1 MNDFLEREFGQGVN
15 LTPRTQFVYSTS
27 GSASSI
33 QKYND
38 AFRQMELSLA
48 YFSFTQEVTPE
59 QYASMLRSPICR
71 GGAVTGRGGL
81 KSEIIP
87 FLDEVETLALQTR
100 AVNTVVNKEGKLY
113 GYNTDTY
120 GLEIALRHGLS
131 EHSAVE
137 VKTAVVYG
145 NGGVSG
151 VALRVLQQLGI
162 QATIVG
168 RNPQR
173 VQQKLKELGINSLP
187 PLSPPFDLVVDAT
200 SISSSPDFLQAPYF
214 QSLLEGC
221 KMVFCH
227 NMPEKDGN
235 VNYLAKYCEDEQLP
249 FIAGRYMYE
258 AQHIKQY
265 ALLLEGLKD
274 EQTGLP
280 IDEARIRE
288 VMLGK

>member
-1 MNDFLEREFGQGVN
+1 MNNTL

-33 QKYND
+33 RKYND
-38 AFRQMELSLA
+38 AFHRMGLSLA
-48 YFSFTQEVTPE
+48 YFSFAQEVTPE

-100 AVNTVVNKEGKLY
+100 AVNTVVNKNGKLY
-113 GYNTDTY
+113 GYNTDAY
-120 GLEIALRHGLS
+120 GLEVALRRGLS

-200 SISSSPDFLQAPYF
+200 PISSSPDFLQAPYF
-214 QSLLEGC
+214 QSLLEDC
-221 KMVFCH
+221 KMMFCH

-235 VNYLAKYCEDEQLP
+235 INYLAKYCKGKQLP
-249 FIAGRYMYE
+249 FIPGRYMYE

-288 VMLGK
+288 VMLGKNQ

>member
-1 MNDFLEREFGQGVN
+1 MNNTL

-33 QKYND
+33 RKYND
-38 AFRQMELSLA
+38 AFHRMGLSLA
-48 YFSFTQEVTPE
+48 YFSFAQEVTPE

-87 FLDEVETLALQTR
+87 FLDEVEPLALQTR
-100 AVNTVVNKEGKLY
+100 AVNTVVNKNGKLY
-113 GYNTDTY
+113 GYNTDAY
-120 GLEIALRHGLS
+120 GLEVALRRGLS
-131 EHSAVE
+131 EHLAVK

-151 VALRVLQQLGI
+151 VVLRVLQQLGI

-200 SISSSPDFLQAPYF
+200 PVSSSPDFLQAPYF
-214 QSLLEGC
+214 QSLLEDC
-221 KMVFCH
+221 KMMFCH

-235 VNYLAKYCEDEQLP
+235 INYLAKYCKGKQLP
-249 FIAGRYMYE
+249 FIPGRYMYE

-288 VMLGK
+288 VMLGKNQ

>member
-1 MNDFLEREFGQGVN
+1 MNNTL

-33 QKYND
+33 RKYNN
-38 AFRQMELSLA
+38 AFHRMGLSLA
-48 YFSFTQEVTPE
+48 YFSFAQEVTPE
-59 QYASMLRSPICR
+59 QYASMLRSSICR

-87 FLDEVETLALQTR
+87 FLDEVEPLALQTR
-100 AVNTVVNKEGKLY
+100 AVNTVVNKNGKLY
-113 GYNTDTY
+113 GYNTDAY
-120 GLEIALRHGLS
+120 GLEVALRRGLS

-200 SISSSPDFLQAPYF
+200 PVSSSPDFLQAPYF
-214 QSLLEGC
+214 QSLLEDC
-221 KMVFCH
+221 KMMFCH

-235 VNYLAKYCEDEQLP
+235 INYLAKYCKGKQLP
-249 FIAGRYMYE
+249 FIPGRYMYE
-258 AQHIKQY
+258 TQHIKQY

-288 VMLGK
+288 VMLGKNQ

>member
-1 MNDFLEREFGQGVN
+1 MNN
-15 LTPRTQFVYSTS
+15 TSLTPRTQFVYSTS

-33 QKYND
+33 RKYND
-38 AFRQMELSLA
+38 AFRRMGLSLA
-48 YFSFTQEVTPE
+48 YFSFAQEVTPE

-87 FLDEVETLALQTR
+87 FLDEVEPLALQTR
-100 AVNTVVNKEGKLY
+100 AVNTVVNKNGKLY
-113 GYNTDTY
+113 GYNTDAY
-120 GLEIALRHGLS
+120 GLEVALRRGLS
-131 EHSAVE
+131 EHLAVE

-187 PLSPPFDLVVDAT
+187 QLSPPFDLVVDAT
-200 SISSSPDFLQAPYF
+200 PISSGSDFLQAPYF

-235 VNYLAKYCEDEQLP
+235 INYLAKYCKGKQLP
-249 FIAGRYMYE
+249 FIPGRYMYE

-280 IDEARIRE
+280 IDEARIQE
-288 VMLGK
+288 VMLGKNQ

>member
-1 MNDFLEREFGQGVN
+1 MNNTL

-33 QKYND
+33 RKYNN
-38 AFRQMELSLA
+38 AFHRMGLSLA
-48 YFSFTQEVTPE
+48 YFSFAQEVTPE

-87 FLDEVETLALQTR
+87 FLDEVEPLALQTR
-100 AVNTVVNKEGKLY
+100 AVNTVVNKNGKLY
-113 GYNTDTY
+113 GYNTDAY
-120 GLEIALRHGLS
+120 GLEVALRRGLS
-131 EHSAVE
+131 EHLAVE

-200 SISSSPDFLQAPYF
+200 PVSSSPDFLQAPYF
-214 QSLLEGC
+214 QSLLEDC
-221 KMVFCH
+221 KMMFCH

-235 VNYLAKYCEDEQLP
+235 INYMAKYCKGKQLP
-249 FIAGRYMYE
+249 FIPGRYMYE

-274 EQTGLP
+274 EQTGLS

-288 VMLGK
+288 VMLGKNQ